1 MENNKMKLSINPKLI
16 ILICIV
22 LLIILVLIMLLA
34 GNKEKEQQPTQP
46 PAPTK
51 IEITN
56 ELMNQLDRKINLL
69 KYNNYCE
76 IGNNTNYYMYDCL
89 YRQELTTVDDLSET
103 YRLYTL
109 VLAKDKNMESKI
121 NYVVGNIVVDNYK
134 FRYTQQFSVE
144 EFNEEYYYDGELGA
158 LYSDD
163 KTTFRVWSPVS
174 SKIVLKVYEN
184 GTPTSIDATLGSDV
198 VYKEVEMTKK
208 EKGVFEAVVEENL
221 EGIYLKN
228 VKSLSAPINLY

>member
-1 MENNKMKLSINPKLI
+1 MENNKIKMPINPKVI

-22 LLIILVLIMLLA
+22 LLLVLVLIMLL
-34 GNKEKEQQPTQP
+34 GGSKEKEQKPTTP

-56 ELMNQLDRKINLL
+56 ELMEELNRKVKLL

-76 IGNNTNYYMYDCL
+76 IGNNINYFMYDCL

-134 FRYTQQFSVE
+134 FRYTQQFTID
-144 EFNEEYYYDGELGA
+144 EFNEEYESLLTKY
-158 LYSDD
+158 
-163 KTTFRVWSPVS
+163 KFTFS
-174 SKIVLKVYEN
+174 
-184 GTPTSIDATLGSDV
+184 TL
-198 VYKEVEMTKK
+198 
-208 EKGVFEAVVEENL
+208 L
-221 EGIYLKN
+221 E
-228 VKSLSAPINLY
+228 